1 MEPTGN
7 NGLSPLDELQR
18 QLNEDLAQVVTSAPP
33 PLAAA
38 PGSAPLV
45 ATTISTVVLQGGP
58 LQLVIALLK
67 SGERLYIKV
76 ADLLPKFTFLGASLD
91 EALNLQRQHEELLR
105 QIQNLPTPLEEF
117 YHKVQEK
124 IAANERPDP
133 ILIEEMASSLGAVWQ
148 DIKKMLQERRD
159 IILLNV
165 AFFERLGE
173 CYGKISSLEVACND
187 TMIPIEIEA
196 VREFLESFKSLR
208 TEMLSSIS
216 AALKVGNQ
224 MLDKLRELSNIGTFD
239 SRPNHIKQDA
249 LLAVAQVERWLED
262 LSNRRNSLEQA
273 WQSRRSQ
280 LEQCLTLAIL
290 AKELSDI
297 EYSLNATKNSNFS
310 SFTLGDSADQA
321 RDLLQTYQN
330 VKPEALLLRDKSL
343 KITKATEELVSTGCF
358 AGDEACAKAYSI
370 LAACTEFVEEVD
382 HREILLSESR
392 EFFGRAENLLTKLS
406 QIEIELNNLQLR
418 PSSPSPLLLQ
428 QKVLQEV
435 TSTICDIL
443 QAGYSLIDDVGR
455 TKPEVAGVQ
464 AMVER
469 IEQKKIAFEQYCL
482 QSSEESLRLTEAL
495 NDFLERYN
503 QLFQWLDDARRDR
516 IELALDIHRMGENLT
531 EAKDCL
537 LLHHQL
543 LNDLE
548 IKGNAI
554 NNLLVRLTPSL
565 EYLEDGQRDDVQ
577 SKIDVIR
584 QKWIE
589 LKNFVIVRVDMLKL
603 YIRFHQEAETL
614 RNLFEAFDIQKATF
628 RSAEQDRPLLQAALD
643 NIRSQLGQLKAIGEQ
658 CIDGLE
664 KVADPYLQKA
674 RAAQCVDRTLTEL
687 NARQLTATN
696 EWERWNTQQK
706 TDATLNDIMAANMET
721 LATASKLEEQLY
733 PIFNTAS
740 DNPADLSAFIATKL
754 NQIQSDIRS
763 AEGELTK
770 RFETIDQLATDGPDA
785 SDKVIQ
791 VKNSLNSIKTKLH
804 TIAADF
810 HELASVIDRFLRSV
824 LTCRDNIK
832 DYFANKQPI
841 SGPDSVES
849 ITNSYEQFKQ
859 NTMEYFRNLLQQSE
873 QIIERI
879 KTQEPP
885 GAKEQDTDKI
895 ITLLENLRTYFET
908 QTESENSELRKQ
920 HAVIAF
926 DRSLNEVR
934 GQIGDKL
941 EQLKRGR
948 GQYGQTADGARHSL
962 TVLDEFERSLKDLEM
977 KIETFVSSSQSLSSQ
992 YPETAQY
999 VHTEATKIRNEWAD
1013 LFNTIQEYKKLTTI
1027 AIQYYELISMVENN
1041 YRNLNADLI
1050 NANNKLSI
1058 LNNPDIA
1065 NDLVQQIDTIL
1076 KVYETQQLDT
1086 LKQISTLSS
1095 QLFGHD
1101 STVSLY
1107 NDNLKLFQSFYKI
1120 KNDLSDRA
1128 KELIEKQLLE
1138 QQQLQQQLEESRQ
1151 NGYHTITT
1159 TTTSTTHNGLP
1170 QQQSFEVQTVD
1181 EAQYLQEPQAPLV
1194 IQTVEESHHEQVHEI
1209 VTATEPPPSLSV
1221 PQPLT
1226 DVFVQEGQRAQLQC
1240 VIFGHPTPTIEWFK
1254 DGISIQNNP
1263 DYKTTFDNG
1272 LCCLTIDETVTADT
1286 AEYLCRAINDAG
1298 IADSPARLTVTELPQ
1313 PPKPQGVPPVFSQKL
1328 ENGTAI
1334 EGQPFQY
1341 RCTVSGNPQPAE
1353 VHWFKNDT
1361 CIDGSIDYR
1370 ISYDPSTGESS
1381 LSFEQ
1386 VFLEDQA
1393 CYGCRASNECG
1404 SDETTANL
1412 TVEPL
1417 VPTEYPSFPVPP
1429 SNVMARVGQK
1439 IKLEA
1444 EVAGTPP
1451 PAVMW
1456 THDGMH
1462 FSNREVK
1469 FFYEY
1474 GRAQLVIDEAF
1485 LKDAGVYT
1493 LTAKN
1498 IAGEKSCS
1506 CNVVVKGRLPNETSD
1521 SELASD
1527 MEPVKPSVQLQLK
1540 DVSVFEGKPVRLDCV
1555 IVGQPEPE
1563 VIWYHGDRPVKESTD
1578 FQLLFQGDHCSLVIR
1593 EAFLEDAGEYRVVAI
1608 NSAGEASSKC
1618 NVIVTPL
1625 NIAEPAVRQP
1635 AERVLPTLGAPPR
1648 FERLLSD
1655 ILAAEG
1661 EKCQFECAVSGD
1673 PRPNV
1678 KWYVNNREILEN
1690 PRVHS
1695 LYREDGVVKLVI
1707 EQVFPDDKGVYTA
1720 KASNPSGEAKCFSN
1734 LIVKSIN
1741 APEFESVPAFLSDSV
1756 VCPTFKELFADRVV
1770 KLHESTKFE
1779 CIVVGKPQPKIKWFF
1794 NDQPVQGH
1802 DFLVSTSGE
1811 RQVLTIPEVS
1821 PELAGKITCY
1831 AENEAGNAQC
1841 VAYVRLAESF
1851 GALLP
1856 LQPLVTAESM
1866 LQVDNSGSSFVTLQ
1880 KQVTTSSS
1888 SYSSSTLVE
1897 NGVSQSEVH
1906 SKSAHL
1912 DRSFKQVGA
1921 QAPEI
1926 AESKQFSQFHQS
1938 NNLPP
1943 LIQQET
1949 SILNIANN
1957 NASEMHETIIA
1968 NSGQISTG
1976 KPARRSSAPR
1986 FVSPF
1991 NGKIVDQGADVV
2003 FEGIVD
2009 GYPSPEVK
2017 VTKNDVEL
2025 YPDGERITV
2034 AYSLN
2039 KIIVELKNVST
2050 NDAGRYTATASNAAG
2065 ASSTTADLV
2074 VKKSIFPP
2082 VFGRRLQAQSVQRGE
2097 RIILDAEVSGTP
2109 DPTVTWFK
2117 DNRPVQE
2124 ALRPGSYTLQQVGPT
2139 CKLIFEQID
2148 FADAGK
2154 FMVVARNTG
2163 GEAQSIAD
2171 IAVME
2176 AEQPQPHPQKHVSFV
2191 DVPEPQPQP
2200 SGESIPVESGFTAR
2214 QEFSAESK
2222 LQGPI
2227 TESTI
2232 VTETRRTTEATMR
2245 MEHKVNFPDLPVTF
2259 SQRTQTPTIP
2269 LRSEGT
2275 MVQTDV
2281 QTSATNTDQVATRT
2295 DATQTPSS
2303 APPIPAKSVASQT
2316 PPQVEPKPQPE
2327 ELKTETKRNAFQF
2340 FEKIATNGTAAP
2352 PPMVPKPT
2360 SFKPLKQPQVA
2371 IDQTHQLPMQ
2381 SSFFS
2386 QQQHHQQQ
2394 QMMYSSY
2401 SSTHQLQASN
2411 LSQQQYSQS
2420 MQYQP
2425 YKPSESLPAPQDPL
2439 PAIQTPKPLF
2449 APAPQPAPQPFKPAV
2464 PQQTFTP
2471 APTIAPAPFKPAP
2484 PQQTTF
2490 TPAPAPA
2497 PAPFKP
2503 APPLQ
2508 QSFTP
2513 APPLQQS
2520 FTPAPVPVLDAQF
2533 TPVHH
2538 SLAASSTGPSF
2549 ISGPSYNQT
2558 PQPFKPLPPPSIT
2571 PSQQNYSP
2579 LEFQPFV
2586 PAPGPVAAS
2595 VPQFTPAPVPEFIP
2609 TPIPAPAVPIPQ
2621 FTPAPAPIPQQT
2633 FYPEPIYQPQPIQ
2646 QQPPQ
2651 QPQPQQQP
2659 IYQPQPIQQQPPQQ
2673 LLLQQQQPQQH
2684 SEFVHHQQLQQYHLQ
2699 QQHMEEEVYKK
2710 KSVKETKQLFE
2721 QTIKQ
2726 QDLRSPRMI
2735 QQVGTLQSPT
2745 RPMTLP
2751 PDFGYTPAEIG
2762 LEPGPQPTMGY
2773 VPKQSNERKSSYY
2786 REKIEQSLFESMDK
2800 VPERVPAGG
2809 VKIIP
2814 PSPRKKS
2821 QTPGQSDTAGMTP
2834 GSFEQPPEAK
2844 STPTVAAKS
2853 PFTATES
2860 ECESDLD
2867 VSKKVNG
2874 VSSGYLAD
2882 TEEVQ
2887 KTTVVSFSEE
2897 KTESFS
2903 SKTES
2908 VVVSSSTEAVE
2919 QQEQQEQKVESVE
2932 SKVEKVEDAAP
2943 AVQQEQQQE
2952 PSEPAVSAAEE
2963 VTKQSAPVQEE
2974 GPKNFLANDDLPDDL
2989 QPVKVLPTEEPLPT
3003 LKHVPV
3009 PAAVQPVQE
3018 PEPVVEQVPLIQE
3031 QPVVEPAPVPNVTA
3045 QQNGYPSA
3053 SDYESDFEKK
3063 TIPAWQPSQV
3073 TPVESGYKPVHPV
3086 FNPPKPHET
3095 GPAAPPPS
3103 VFDPI
3108 DKIQP
3113 TTLQQPKQFIEKIE
3127 KPTPINYSQSSST
3140 SQQQSS
3146 SSFQSYQ
3153 TQTFQQQQ
3161 QHHVSFPPIEPTPA
3175 LYYTSVTGQP
3185 VHNTIATETSNTLH
3199 MKESTETSN
3208 RVVNMSQ
3215 TQRVVNLE
3223 SANQFL
3229 GQRPGRFTPGELR
3242 ESDYESDGSR
3252 IRPLWTPHPSDSD
3265 EPYFRSV
3272 RPQFKQPRSA
3282 SVPRTGEHI
3291 QTPMEFD
3298 TGPVLMPSKIEIAS
3312 SLASSQASTNQQS
3325 QAVESVEVLQ
3335 TQTLDRKSSFTSKR
3349 LATSHVSNLRDD
3361 MAVKAHKVAP
3371 INYIQKATNQAESM
3385 SQSFKTKAY
3394 HFTNEVMTDMRKT
3407 PIKPILKNAFGYQVP
3422 VVPTVAVPS
3431 ATTPTP
3437 AADDN
3442 AQAYREESRVSQYGT
3457 KHVDPDTGIIYFK
3470 YDFGYEFGIIF
3481 PGEGHRIVAG
3491 ASRNSNQ
3498 RQLTNNT
3505 KQKHPL
3511 YQSGSPF
3518 GPSGATSVEVPVI
3531 HERTKDYTRNCSPT
3545 PFRRSASVPAPE
3557 LQASRYN
3564 YQSTPP
3570 CSYPMRIGRPGS
3582 SSGRSTPR
3590 VGYFRPLSRCSTPD
3604 QQPQQLSTPVQGFNR
3619 SATSTPKHHPQ
3630 EPAIATKQPLFVAP
3644 LKDIAVVS
3652 GQPARF
3658 ECIVTCDAT
3667 PAIRWTKNNV
3677 PIDESG
3683 QRYYPE
3689 YRNGLCRLS
3698 LPVAYEGDS
3707 GKYCCLAENHLGH
3720 SQTCADLTVVDSD
3733 WRTASAVTEF

>member
-3442 AQAYREESRVSQYGT
+3442 AQAYREESRVSQY
-3457 KHVDPDTGIIYFK
+3457 
-3470 YDFGYEFGIIF
+3470 
-3481 PGEGHRIVAG
+3481 
-3491 ASRNSNQ
+3491 
-3498 RQLTNNT
+3498 
-3505 KQKHPL
+3505 
-3511 YQSGSPF
+3511 
-3518 GPSGATSVEVPVI
+3518 
-3531 HERTKDYTRNCSPT
+3531 
-3545 PFRRSASVPAPE
+3545 
-3557 LQASRYN
+3557 
-3564 YQSTPP
+3564 
-3570 CSYPMRIGRPGS
+3570 
-3582 SSGRSTPR
+3582 
-3590 VGYFRPLSRCSTPD
+3590 D